1 MTHVSKC
8 FYLLTSFNLTSSQPS
23 NKKSSAEEKASFVR
37 EQIFYSSRS
46 IQLIL

>member
-23 NKKSSAEEKASFVR
+23 NKKVLLKKWPPLGG
-37 EQIFYSSRS
+37 SRS
-46 IQLIL
+46 SIQADLFN